1 MPTQPPEPLV
11 VVWRNRIPHR
21 CSLIYWG
28 RKWQYTDREH
38 RLINLRRTHV
48 WSAHSPA
55 IGGDVVAIRAPKTKG
70 WHHISVYQADG
81 HPVSLGAPSDNP
93 EYSIVDWPMT

>member
-11 VVWRNRIPHR
+11 VAWRNQIPHR

-28 RKWQYTDREH
+28 RRWRFIDSEH
-38 RLINLRRTHV
+38 RLINLRRMHIWT
-48 WSAHSPA
+48 AHSPV
-55 IGGDVVAIRAPKTKG
+55 IGGEVVATRTPKAKC

-81 HPVSLGAPSDNP
+81 RPVSVGAPSDNP
-93 EYSIVDWPMT
+93 ECSIADWPMP